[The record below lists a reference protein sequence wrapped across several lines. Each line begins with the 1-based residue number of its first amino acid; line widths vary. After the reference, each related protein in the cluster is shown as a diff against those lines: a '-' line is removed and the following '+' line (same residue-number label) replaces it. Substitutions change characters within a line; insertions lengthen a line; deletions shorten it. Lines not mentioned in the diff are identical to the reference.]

1 MFNTLFVIK
10 TVEIVFVYKREFS
23 KFAASRPPFRKPLT
37 MTRPKMNVPAV
48 QWTMTGGQPLKNTF
62 CLRTAANILFK
73 DFLFFFSLAL
83 CVMII
88 AVMIAFFRKGTLS
101 SEAGKSVEL
110 HDLQN
115 LGF

>member
-73 DFLFFFSLAL
+73 FPVLFSLAL
-83 CVMII
+83 CIMII
-88 AVMIAFFRKGTLS
+88 AVMISFFRKGTLS
-101 SEAGKSVEL
+101 SEAGKSVKL